1 MLVVIQ
7 VKMKSSLRHQMQ
19 RTMKKKTKTPVM
31 KTTMNTHT
39 SVATSQFFG
48 KKTIVAIE
56 AAKVD
61 PDYQVQQYEGIISLI
76 NNETTATLETL
87 NQTTSILPFLLPVP
101 GKERVCKILFG
112 LGSGNG
118 ITGLIANTLGDDVLA
133 LHGKILPLV
142 AILTA
147 FHLPEEALD
156 PKLMKVPSMAQIQV
170 QRKKKNKLDYWFKHK
185 EIKKSSFLPNLI
197 PVPAFLVCDGF
208 DKDLDPIVILECW
221 LNLCETLKGVYRDF
235 DVLLSCYVRA
245 QTVAPTKP
253 YPQGNLKER

>member
-7 VKMKSSLRHQMQ
+7 VKMKSSLHHQMQ

-87 NQTTSILPFLLPVP
+87 NQLHQSYLSSSLCLER
-101 GKERVCKILFG
+101 KEYARSYLDLDQATAS
-112 LGSGNG
+112 LGS
-118 ITGLIANTLGDDVLA
+118 
-133 LHGKILPLV
+133 
-142 AILTA
+142 
-147 FHLPEEALD
+147 
-156 PKLMKVPSMAQIQV
+156 S
-170 QRKKKNKLDYWFKHK
+170 
-185 EIKKSSFLPNLI
+185 
-197 PVPAFLVCDGF
+197 
-208 DKDLDPIVILECW
+208 
-221 LNLCETLKGVYRDF
+221 
-235 DVLLSCYVRA
+235 
-245 QTVAPTKP
+245 PTP
-253 YPQGNLKER
+253 